1 MDVGQEG
8 LASVLAAIKN
18 LPHANYCLVAGVGS
32 ASYAYVMAHMYK
44 PSYL

>member
-8 LASVLAAIKN
+8 LASMLAAIKN
-18 LPHANYCLVAGVGS
+18 LPHAYYYLVAGVGS

-44 PSYL
+44 PFHL